1 MGLRHG
7 EVWILGL
14 TILAP
19 FILWLKVTGEVY
31 IFGLLVILTA
41 MFKLSWSIKLYIWP
55 QEETEKSREK
65 DQSPLWKLLT
75 AQYSPV
81 SKVIIGHLDMLDVV
95 AASQAYKPW
104 SDEVWRNSQFKI
116 D

>member
-1 MGLRHG
+1 MMGLRHG

-19 FILWLKVTGEVY
+19 FFLSLKVTDEVY
-31 IFGLLVILTA
+31 IFGWLVILTA
-41 MFKLSWSIKLYIWP
+41 MFKLSLSIKPYIWP
-55 QEETEKSREK
+55 QQEEKSTKR
-65 DQSPLWKLLT
+65 DQSPLCKLLT
-75 AQYSPV
+75 PQYSPV
-81 SKVIIGHLDMLDVV
+81 SKLIIGYLNIPDVV

-104 SDEVWRNSQFKI
+104 SDEIWRNSQFKI

>member
-19 FILWLKVTGEVY
+19 FFLSLKVTDEVY

-41 MFKLSWSIKLYIWP
+41 MFKLSWSIKSYIWP
-55 QEETEKSREK
+55 QEEKSRK
-65 DQSPLWKLLT
+65 RDQSPLCKLLT
-75 AQYSPV
+75 PQYSPV
-81 SKVIIGHLDMLDVV
+81 SKLIIGHLNIPDVV

-104 SDEVWRNSQFKI
+104 SDEI
-116 D
+116 

>member
-1 MGLRHG
+1 MGLRHD

-19 FILWLKVTGEVY
+19 FFLSLKVTDEVY

-41 MFKLSWSIKLYIWP
+41 MFKLSWSIKSYIWP
-55 QEETEKSREK
+55 QEEKSRK
-65 DQSPLWKLLT
+65 RDQSPLCKLLT
-75 AQYSPV
+75 PQYSPV
-81 SKVIIGHLDMLDVV
+81 SKLIIGHLNIPDVV

-104 SDEVWRNSQFKI
+104 SDEICAELSVQ